1 MKYIRPSFKMGGTPS
16 GIETLVPRVK
26 AKIGFPGFEF
36 LEPGLQNEL
45 RTQMKPPSG
54 IGLKK
59 GSRGAR
65 LLTQLR
71 PFSIPGLKTIGALAA
86 PFAPTGIMAFLNRA
100 KTDKE
105 LDYIRSLNEEFG
117 LSGEAMDPDR
127 IAEIDK
133 ERKRLS
139 GEGNEISF
147 ADNFKI
153 DIKKAPEYILKAI
166 GTDEARKEIK
176 EREQKEKLEDDFK
189 DDDFAVG
196 EAAKVLP
203 GETALEAVLR
213 EGKVLAEKRADK
225 KDVPTSKDTDPDG
238 EVVET
243 SFEDEFD
250 KQYKRIE
257 KYLGDDDVDKGE
269 LALAM
274 SEAVGTPGTLADK
287 AAVLNKFLLRK
298 GASKKRDKKDFAKLA
313 YAATVDLE
321 KAKIAAGKKSFQER
335 NFDEYASLAS
345 KTNRTPA
352 EEKRF
357 RILKDGLGIK
367 TGISGTDARAAAPI
381 AEEINDAIFELKEA
395 PDNEKAKITSE
406 IISGLNQ
413 LLLLQ
418 GIDRSNISRIV
429 GVDVSPFL
437 KSEGGRVEM
446 ATGGPTETP
455 GTPVNTKLSFEQLR
469 TRLPKEI
476 TDDIVRLVA
485 NSEEALQ
492 DFAYIRT
499 QGDVEKFNVKYGV
512 NLVLPQ
518 ETA

>member
-1 MKYIRPSFKMGGTPS
+1 MGGTPS

-54 IGLKK
+54 IGLKR

-139 GEGNEISF
+139 EEGNEISF

-166 GTDEARKEIK
+166 GT
-176 EREQKEKLEDDFK
+176 
-189 DDDFAVG
+189 
-196 EAAKVLP
+196 KVLP

-225 KDVPTSKDTDPDG
+225 KDVPTSKDTQPGGDVKED
-238 EVVET
+238 
-243 SFEDEFD
+243 SFETEYD
-250 KQYKRIE
+250 KQYKRVE
-257 KYLGDDDVDKGE
+257 KYLGKDVDKGE
-269 LALAM
+269 IAIALSDAI
-274 SEAVGTPGTLADK
+274 GTPGTLADK

-298 GASKKRDKKDFAKLA
+298 SAGMKKDKRDMAKLA

-321 KAKIAAGKKSFQER
+321 KAQIAAGKKSQTEKLIDRARVLSAKKER
-335 NFDEYASLAS
+335 TTDEDLELKLTRSALGDNKKLANLNQVLAAG
-345 KTNRTPA
+345 KDVRKDITNYK
-352 EEKRF
+352 EQLSVIEKLEGGAKEQAQNTANSTKQDILSTIQ
-357 RILKDGLGIK
+357 ILK
-367 TGISGTDARAAAPI
+367 SY
-381 AEEINDAIFELKEA
+381 
-395 PDNEKAKITSE
+395 
-406 IISGLNQ
+406 
-413 LLLLQ
+413 
-418 GIDRSNISRIV
+418 
-429 GVDVSPFL
+429 GVDDATLRGLFGDDLKLFL
-437 KSEGGRVEM
+437 AEGGRVEM
-446 ATGGPTETP
+446 AMGGATEASANP
-455 GTPVNTKLSFEQLR
+455 IDTKLTFEQLR

-518 ETA
+518 NTA

>member
-1 MKYIRPSFKMGGTPS
+1 MGGTPS

-54 IGLKK
+54 IGLKR

-133 ERKRLS
+133 ERK
-139 GEGNEISF
+139 E
-147 ADNFKI
+147 
-153 DIKKAPEYILKAI
+153 
-166 GTDEARKEIK
+166 RK
-176 EREQKEKLEDDFK
+176 QKEKLEDDFK

-225 KDVPTSKDTDPDG
+225 KDVPTSKDTQPGGDVKED
-238 EVVET
+238 
-243 SFEDEFD
+243 SFETEYD
-250 KQYKRIE
+250 KQYKRVE
-257 KYLGDDDVDKGE
+257 KYLGKDVDKGE
-269 LALAM
+269 IAIALSDAI
-274 SEAVGTPGTLADK
+274 GTPGTLADK

-298 GASKKRDKKDFAKLA
+298 SAGMKKDKRDMAKLA

-321 KAKIAAGKKSFQER
+321 KAQIAAGKKSQTEKLIDRARVLSAKKER
-335 NFDEYASLAS
+335 TTDEDLELKLTRSALGDNKKLANLNQVLAAG
-345 KTNRTPA
+345 KDVRKDITNYK
-352 EEKRF
+352 EQLSVIEKLEGGAKEQAQNTANSTKQDILSTIQ
-357 RILKDGLGIK
+357 ILK
-367 TGISGTDARAAAPI
+367 SY
-381 AEEINDAIFELKEA
+381 
-395 PDNEKAKITSE
+395 
-406 IISGLNQ
+406 
-413 LLLLQ
+413 
-418 GIDRSNISRIV
+418 
-429 GVDVSPFL
+429 GVDDATLRGLFGDDLKLFL
-437 KSEGGRVEM
+437 AEGGRVEM
-446 ATGGPTETP
+446 AMGGATEASANP
-455 GTPVNTKLSFEQLR
+455 IDTKLTFEQLR

-518 ETA
+518 NTA

>member
-1 MKYIRPSFKMGGTPS
+1 MGGTPS

-54 IGLKK
+54 IGLKR

-139 GEGNEISF
+139 EEGNEISF

-176 EREQKEKLEDDFK
+176 ERKQKEKLEDDFK

-225 KDVPTSKDTDPDG
+225 KDVPTSKDTQPGGDVKED
-238 EVVET
+238 
-243 SFEDEFD
+243 SFETEYD
-250 KQYKRIE
+250 KQYKRVE
-257 KYLGDDDVDKGE
+257 KYLGKDVDKGE
-269 LALAM
+269 IAIALSDAI
-274 SEAVGTPGTLADK
+274 GTPGTLADK

-298 GASKKRDKKDFAKLA
+298 SAGMKKDKRDMAKLA

-321 KAKIAAGKKSFQER
+321 KAQIAAGKKSQTEKLIDRARVLSAKKER
-335 NFDEYASLAS
+335 TTDEDLELKLTRSALGDNKKLANLNQVLAAG
-345 KTNRTPA
+345 KDVRKDITNYK
-352 EEKRF
+352 EQLSVIEKLEGGAKEQAQNTANSTKQDILSTIQ
-357 RILKDGLGIK
+357 ILK
-367 TGISGTDARAAAPI
+367 SY
-381 AEEINDAIFELKEA
+381 
-395 PDNEKAKITSE
+395 
-406 IISGLNQ
+406 
-413 LLLLQ
+413 
-418 GIDRSNISRIV
+418 
-429 GVDVSPFL
+429 GVDDATLRGLFGDDLKLFL
-437 KSEGGRVEM
+437 AEGGRVEM
-446 ATGGPTETP
+446 AMGGATEASANP
-455 GTPVNTKLSFEQLR
+455 IDTKLTFEQLR

-518 ETA
+518 NTA